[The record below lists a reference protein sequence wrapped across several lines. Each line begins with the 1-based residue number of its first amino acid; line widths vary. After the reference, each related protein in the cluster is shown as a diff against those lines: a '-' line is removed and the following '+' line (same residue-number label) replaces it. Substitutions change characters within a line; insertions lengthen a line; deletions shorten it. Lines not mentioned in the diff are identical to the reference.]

1 MERFVAA
8 TLEDT
13 TVRVARCKWRVG
25 YTLTGHGVGCVSGFF
40 PDGALLASGSFD
52 KTVRLWGVSD
62 GKLLHTLEGHTASVL
77 GVAFSPD
84 GRTLASGSVD
94 ETVRLWQVTDGSP
107 IRVLQGHADFVY
119 AVAFSPDG
127 KTLASGG
134 ADNAVRL
141 WDLEKLSA
149 EETPAGTGDSI
160 TVQNEAE
167 HQAVSSDCRQCHH
180 SRGKIEP
187 PRVIE
192 LSCEGCHT
200 ARIGQAWCIAF
211 HRSTSITSTPIIYS
225 PINEL
230 SGCLWAIM
238 RLRL

>member
-13 TVRVARCKWRVG
+13 TVRVARCKWRCC
-25 YTLTGHGVGCVSGFF
+25 YTLTGHGVGCVVGFF

-149 EETPAGTGDSI
+149 EETPAGTGDS
-160 TVQNEAE
+160 TSVQNEAE
-167 HQAVSSDCRQCHH
+167 HQAVSSDCRLCHH
-180 SRGKIEP
+180 PHGNIES

-200 ARIGQAWCIAF
+200 ARLVRHGVLHFIVQ
-211 HRSTSITSTPIIYS
+211 
-225 PINEL
+225 
-230 SGCLWAIM
+230 
-238 RLRL
+238 LRLLQHQSYIVL